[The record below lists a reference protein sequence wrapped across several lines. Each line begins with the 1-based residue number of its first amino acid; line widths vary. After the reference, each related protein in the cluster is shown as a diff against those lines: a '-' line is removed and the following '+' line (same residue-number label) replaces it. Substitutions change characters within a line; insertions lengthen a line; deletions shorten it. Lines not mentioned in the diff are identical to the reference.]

1 MSRINVIHPD
11 ESTQPF
17 MRGILTNELMRRGMS
32 FQKAFMIAEDAKS
45 RFDGKKEIQSKVLSD
60 AIEEL
65 IRKRYG
71 KKELDSLLP
80 ERIQTGEIRVVQG
93 QSSVPFSK
101 VLLTQSMTA
110 AGLDLNQAFRIS
122 QEFEQHLLTEKV
134 HRIEKEDLFQ
144 HIKKTIEKQFDTYTS
159 ELYELA
165 SRLDQLKRPVIIY
178 IGGAPGTGKSMLA
191 TSLATRLGIN
201 KVISTDSIREIM
213 RLAFSND
220 LLPTLFH
227 STTEAW
233 KGLPMEFQS
242 SEQ

>member
-45 RFDGKKEIQSKVLSD
+45 HFDGKKEIQSKVLSD

-110 AGLDLNQAFRIS
+110 A
-122 QEFEQHLLTEKV
+122 
-134 HRIEKEDLFQ
+134 
-144 HIKKTIEKQFDTYTS
+144 
-159 ELYELA
+159 
-165 SRLDQLKRPVIIY
+165 
-178 IGGAPGTGKSMLA
+178 
-191 TSLATRLGIN
+191 
-201 KVISTDSIREIM
+201 
-213 RLAFSND
+213 
-220 LLPTLFH
+220 
-227 STTEAW
+227 
-233 KGLPMEFQS
+233 
-242 SEQ
+242 